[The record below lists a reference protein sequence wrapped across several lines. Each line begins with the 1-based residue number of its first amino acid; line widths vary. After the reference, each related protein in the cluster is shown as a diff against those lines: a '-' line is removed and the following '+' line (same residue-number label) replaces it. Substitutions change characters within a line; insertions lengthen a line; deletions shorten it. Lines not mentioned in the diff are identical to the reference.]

1 MYIVEVIKK
10 GIGVIETFGSR
21 SRAEAVAQKNVW
33 EMLYPDHVILMEY
46 SN

>member
-10 GIGVIETFGSR
+10 GVGVIETFGSR
-21 SRAEAVAQKNVW
+21 SKAEAEAQKNVYAL
-33 EMLYPDHVILMEY
+33 MYPESVVMIEW

>member
-10 GIGVIETFGSR
+10 GVGVVETFASR
-21 SRAEAVAQKNVW
+21 NRSEALAKKMVW
-33 EMLYPDHVILMEY
+33 EIMYRDHVVLMEW

>member
-10 GIGVIETFGSR
+10 GVGVVETFGSR
-21 SRAEAVAQKNVW
+21 NRSEAEAQKNVYAL
-33 EMLYPDHVILMEY
+33 MYPDHVVMMEY

>member
-10 GIGVIETFGSR
+10 GIGVVETFGSR

-33 EMLYPDHVILMEY
+33 EFMYPEHVVMMEWC
-46 SN
+46 N